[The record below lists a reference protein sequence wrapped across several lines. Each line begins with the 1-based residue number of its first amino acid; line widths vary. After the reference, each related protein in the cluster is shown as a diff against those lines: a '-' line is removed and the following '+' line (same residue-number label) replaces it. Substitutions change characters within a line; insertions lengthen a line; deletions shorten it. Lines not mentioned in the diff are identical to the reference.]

1 MGRAVDIQKSNGFT
15 LIELLMV
22 VALIGIISAV
32 AVPGMIRARESGN
45 EASAIGSV
53 RSVVA
58 GQAAFAATCGA
69 GGYADS
75 LTTLATPPAGGV
87 PFISPDLAGGVKSGY
102 DVMLTSGGILVL
114 PAANTCNTVADSR
127 AAFLVTATPRAVG
140 QTGNRSFG
148 ADERGIIYQDGTGV
162 TLLAPLAA
170 AGTVT
175 LLQ

>member
-1 MGRAVDIQKSNGFT
+1 MDLQKSDGFT
-15 LIELLMV
+15 LIELLIV
-22 VALIGIISAV
+22 IAVIGIIAAV

-53 RSVVA
+53 RSLVA

-75 LTTLATPPAGGV
+75 INTLATPPAGGV
-87 PFISPDLAGGVKSGY
+87 PFISPDLVGGVKSGY
-102 DVMLTSGGILVL
+102 AVALTSGGLTVL
-114 PAANTCNTVADSR
+114 PAGNTCNALADSKTEY
-127 AAFLVTATPRAVG
+127 LIVATPRAIG

-148 ADERGIIYQDGTGV
+148 ADQRGIIYQDGTGAPLV
-162 TLLAPLAA
+162 APLAQ